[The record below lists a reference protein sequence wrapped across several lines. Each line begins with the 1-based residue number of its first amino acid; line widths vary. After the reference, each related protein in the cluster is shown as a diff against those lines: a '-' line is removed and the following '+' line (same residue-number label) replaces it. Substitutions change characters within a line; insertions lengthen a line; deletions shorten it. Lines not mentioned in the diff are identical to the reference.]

1 VKVVLRNPRR
11 ELDVAG
17 PLGVQTL
24 LDRLDLNRESVLV
37 IVDGTLVTGDTVLAE
52 GATVEVRPVISGGA
66 R

>member
-17 PLGVQTL
+17 PLGVQSL

-37 IVDGTLVTGDTVLAE
+37 IVDGTLVTGDTVLADRS
-52 GATVEVRPVISGGA
+52 TVEVRPVISGGA